1 MSEAESREHDHET
14 ESDRAMIA
22 AGVVIALGLL
32 FCVLIF
38 LVAG

>member
-1 MSEAESREHDHET
+1 MTEPGDAERKDA
-14 ESDRAMIA
+14 SDQATIA

-32 FCVLIF
+32 FCVVMF